1 MRPSSR
7 STASITFL
15 LLALVLIAHLPS
27 TAFAQKD
34 NTKVLTSSTSNSTA
48 TSTTTRSTPDAAHTS
63 GPPHQKGPIDDD
75 KAAAASTTATA
86 TQTATIIAP
95 LAPLNIPSFSQCET
109 VIINA
114 TGSANPDFNAH
125 DLDIQV
131 SLPNGTEYFAE
142 TVKGSGKNPSKT
154 PFVWTWAAVDLEAG
168 SQFILSVNQS
178 SSNKHSSKKDDK
190 VPKELVLLPP
200 TTYTVGPSPTNQ
212 TACLS
217 ETAETNH
224 KGKKHRAAQ
233 RGQNEVKIIGAVIG
247 SFFALLLLLIGFMA
261 LRRRSEARK
270 SAGSGMLEYDDF
282 DDYEGQ
288 AKRSASAVSLRNV
301 GSDELAAGG
310 VGAGVTGSSREA
322 NAPPASRRK
331 SRAGYKYMSR
341 MVGGPLESVPA
352 SEDLNHTGG
361 TSSASNLYL
370 PHDYG
375 YGVGGPAGT
384 RRRDSDE
391 SAEMGD
397 PFANNRY
404 TAQYTAMQQQLQ
416 HESGSGTALPNS
428 SSISD
433 ARRER
438 RGSHQAQELSAHL
451 LEEDDCDDEA
461 GSRSRGQGSS
471 TTQQA
476 REPLPTYRESAAGR
490 KKRSMAAGARKSRLG
505 ADGRIQEGVVVSVRP
520 PMYQDEWRA
529 SLGSGAEGS
538 QGSGSRG
545 SGQGSMSGQGRQGA
559 GTPDH

>member
-7 STASITFL
+7 STASIPFLL
-15 LLALVLIAHLPS
+15 LLALVLIAQLPS
-27 TAFAQKD
+27 TALAQKD
-34 NTKVLTSSTSNSTA
+34 NTKGVTTSTTNNSTA
-48 TSTTTRSTPDAAHTS
+48 ASTTTRSIANAAHTS
-63 GPPHQKGPIDDD
+63 GPAHQKGPIDDD
-75 KAAAASTTATA
+75 KAAATIAN
-86 TQTATIIAP
+86 QTATIIAP
-95 LAPLNIPSFSQCET
+95 LAPLNIPSFTQCEP

-131 SLPNGTEYFAE
+131 SHANGSEYFAE

-178 SSNKHSSKKDDK
+178 SSNKHSSKNDK

-288 AKRSASAVSLRNV
+288 AKRRASAVSLRNV
-301 GSDELAAGG
+301 GSDDLAAAGG
-310 VGAGVTGSSREA
+310 VVGGGVTGSSREA

-352 SEDLNHTGG
+352 SEDLNHAGG
-361 TSSASNLYL
+361 TSSTSNLYL
-370 PHDYG
+370 PHEYG
-375 YGVGGPAGT
+375 YGVGGGSVGM

-397 PFANNRY
+397 PFTNNRY

-416 HESGSGTALPNS
+416 LESGSGTALPNS
-428 SSISD
+428 GSMG
-433 ARRER
+433 ARER
-438 RGSHQAQELSAHL
+438 SGSQAQELAAHL
-451 LEEDDCDDEA
+451 LEDDDRDDEA
-461 GSRSRGQGSS
+461 GSRSLGQGPA
-471 TTQQA
+471 QA

-490 KKRSMAAGARKSRLG
+490 KKRSTAAGARKSRLG

-538 QGSGSRG
+538 QGSESRG
-545 SGQGSMSGQGRQGA
+545 FGQELGQGLMVEQGRQGA